1 MKGYDFVIESRLND
15 KDVVDELGTSYEFI
29 LY

>member
-1 MKGYDFVIESRLND
+1 MKEHDFVIESRFND
-15 KDVVDELGTSYEFI
+15 KDVIDELGTNYEFI